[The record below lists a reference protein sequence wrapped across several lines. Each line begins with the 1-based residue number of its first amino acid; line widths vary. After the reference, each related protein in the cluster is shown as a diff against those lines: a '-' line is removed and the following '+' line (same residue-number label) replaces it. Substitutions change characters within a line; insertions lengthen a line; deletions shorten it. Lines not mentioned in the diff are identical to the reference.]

1 MDGDASPITEE
12 SCPVLLIPRKCTA
25 FEINCE
31 PMENLYLDLNITSID
46 AEGNVASIYDG
57 CCNVRFLDHYDINYV
72 SNDEPMLEDQLVGQP
87 NDEIDQMRA
96 IIPQESHYADDELE
110 CGLFLTKLPDEILN
124 KNDGESVEQRTY
136 QDTTERSQALKQ
148 LLSTDLIPKQ
158 LKTIMYLGEDSQSGQ
173 TIQTID
179 DPRLK
184 CSYYSYEDE
193 NGRNNSVSGQK
204 QYQCVKCEQLFDNI
218 HLFKQHT
225 SKSHSL
231 STTVPPRDHHCPIC
245 KQTLKTKLTY
255 DLHRSR
261 HGNPGLECRKC
272 YKVFASNQS
281 LRNHKKYSLISD
293 QSDEEMRFDVVKEAD
308 SVIQQV
314 MSNEVFLLP
323 NRKNFKNH
331 SKKVVCDVCNKPFY
345 RISDLKRHLIE
356 HVTRST
362 LAKIPVNNSG
372 GLSILCEV
380 CHTETFTKIDRY
392 KAHLRE
398 HAHLTLYKCQF
409 CDRSFGDSSNFSK
422 HKKIHVASIF
432 QCDMCNKK
440 FNTKKK
446 IIEHIGRHNQ
456 ASPIFCPQCN
466 KTFHFT
472 SQLNKHLQ
480 TVHRR
485 TKRYKCPFCH
495 EFFGSLKF
503 KWDHEWL
510 IHKVRKTPFD
520 CWNCHFKCRK
530 YTDLKRHCRDNHSID
545 IPSIKDFIGRKFNG
559 RI

>member
-1 MDGDASPITEE
+1 
-12 SCPVLLIPRKCTA
+12 
-25 FEINCE
+25 
-31 PMENLYLDLNITSID
+31 
-46 AEGNVASIYDG
+46 
-57 CCNVRFLDHYDINYV
+57 
-72 SNDEPMLEDQLVGQP
+72 
-87 NDEIDQMRA
+87 
-96 IIPQESHYADDELE
+96 
-110 CGLFLTKLPDEILN
+110 
-124 KNDGESVEQRTY
+124 
-136 QDTTERSQALKQ
+136 
-148 LLSTDLIPKQ
+148 
-158 LKTIMYLGEDSQSGQ
+158 MYLGEDSQSGQ

-193 NGRNNSVSGQK
+193 NGELILRTS
-204 QYQCVKCEQLFDNI
+204 YHLCEQLFDNI

-281 LRNHKKYSLISD
+281 LRNHKKRMHNKPKKFICVHCGKSFRKSTALQNHVTRFHLMFICKLCLVTNRKYEDHREHMASHDDEYSLISD

-314 MSNEVFLLP
+314 MSNE
-323 NRKNFKNH
+323 
-331 SKKVVCDVCNKPFY
+331 VCDVCNKPFY

-559 RI
+559 